1 VLGNQQFETEPRRGG
16 TNLKRTMQAKK
27 HNGSSTE
34 AALELDHE
42 LPPAEND
49 DERLPPST
57 VADAA
62 EPQSE
67 IEKLRAERAAYLDRA
82 ARIQAEFENFRKRNA
97 KAQEEYREYA
107 LADALQALLP
117 ILDSLDNA
125 LKTNAASLEDFHSG
139 IELIDKQFH
148 DALAKLGVQP
158 ITTEGQ
164 PFDPNL
170 HQAIQLVDTDEAE
183 DNHVLDELQRG
194 YKLKDRLLRP
204 AMVRV
209 ARNPRK

>member
-1 VLGNQQFETEPRRGG
+1 
-16 TNLKRTMQAKK
+16 MQAKK
-27 HNGSSTE
+27 HNASSTE

-42 LPPAEND
+42 LPAAESDDDRSSPASAGVSE
-49 DERLPPST
+49 
-57 VADAA
+57 AA

-107 LADALQALLP
+107 LADALKALLP

-125 LKTNAASLEDFHSG
+125 LKTNATSLEDFHSG

-158 ITTEGQ
+158 ISTEGQ

-170 HQAIQLVDTDEAE
+170 HQAIQMVDTDKAE

-209 ARNPRK
+209 ARNPRN